1 MTTAMTTQSSPP
13 FDDDLINQALDR
25 EESFTFDCKRIKKD
39 LTKILETVVAFANSE
54 GGTIA
59 LGLEDPDKAKGR
71 DRIFGIQENPMNWDE
86 LRRLLKSR
94 ITEPDLLPVSW
105 SEIGCTLR

>member
-1 MTTAMTTQSSPP
+1 MSTAITPQPLPP
-13 FDDDLINQALDR
+13 FDDDLIDKALDR
-25 EESFTFDCKRIKKD
+25 DESFTFDCKRIKKD

-71 DRIFGIQENPMNWDE
+71 NRVFGIQENPMNWDE
-86 LRRLLKSR
+86 LRRFLRSR
-94 ITEPDLLPVSW
+94 ITESDSLPVP
-105 SEIGCTLR
+105 